1 MMKFYLGCLKNSKLA
16 HHSRYKI
23 ATGTKTRLKISPL
36 VKLTSLFLALACA
49 SALPTSAAEKL
60 TLQVGP
66 IKRSVP
72 VQEVENFA
80 KTGEISPS
88 LKFYKFLL
96 TPQVQQLLNRKLKI
110 EPKVVDTFVDQ
121 LLESRDG
128 QRLIEH
134 LFLALPE
141 TSVERLKTA
150 LSESLREADGL
161 NAISFLKAYPGENL
175 TIDAT
180 SAIDIFVQL
189 NASYLQS
196 KVLTPLL
203 ERELFVENDG
213 ALPSHLDPK
222 IAGEG
227 KVRRQSL
234 PLYDSQRDRKIQVD
248 LYYNTKS
255 SGPLVVMSH
264 GFAADR
270 HFLRYLSKH
279 LASHGLSVVS
289 IEHPGSNMESLH
301 DISLSLNPDDFLS
314 ASEFIDRPQDVSFVL
329 NEIERLSD
337 YWRYLREKFNTKQV
351 SIIGHSLG
359 GYTALALG
367 GGELDLA
374 GLRSYCQNYSI
385 LGRSPADWLQ
395 CAAADLP
402 DRKLRFRDTRIVQAI
417 ALNPLVGKIF
427 GEAGL
432 GKVRVPTMILT
443 GTDDAVSPSVH
454 HQLKPFQQL
463 KEEKYL
469 IAVLGGTHMSA
480 TDLGNLNT
488 GVGQSTLVRELM
500 GEEAKPIRQML
511 RGVSLAFLKQL
522 TPEAEAYQP
531 FLSASYVQSFT
542 PLPTDTEKPSLQLRL
557 TSQIPTKINRWLHLL
572 ALQSQEKSVQNSP
585 TQQSVSGKTN
595 LGNFVSRLVNYPKL
609 LQVKYSTG
617 QLNSYFSSRLVNY
630 EDYQ

>member
-1 MMKFYLGCLKNSKLA
+1 MIKFYLGCLKNSKLA
-16 HHSRYKI
+16 HHSRCKI
-23 ATGTKTRLKISPL
+23 GTGTKTRLKINRL
-36 VKLTSLFLALACA
+36 VNLTSLFLALSCA
-49 SALPTSAAEKL
+49 FALPTSAAEKL

-66 IKRSVP
+66 IKRSVS
-72 VQEVENFA
+72 VQEIEKFA
-80 KTGEISPS
+80 QTGEISPS

-134 LFLALPE
+134 LFLALPG

-161 NAISFLKAYPGENL
+161 NAISFLKAYPGETL

-203 ERELFVENDG
+203 ERELFVDENET
-213 ALPSHLDPK
+213 LPSHLDPT

-234 PLYDSQRDRKIQVD
+234 PLYDSQRERRIQVD
-248 LYYNTKS
+248 LYYNTQS

-270 HFLRYLSKH
+270 HFLRYLAKH

-289 IEHPGSNMESLH
+289 IEHPGSNMESLY
-301 DISLSLNPDDFLS
+301 DIALSLNPDDFLS
-314 ASEFIDRPQDVSFVL
+314 ASEFIDRPEDVTFVL

-337 YWRYLREKFNTKQV
+337 YWRYLKDKFNTKQV
-351 SIIGHSLG
+351 SVIGHSLG

-402 DRKLRFRDTRIVQAI
+402 DSKLRFRDTRVVQAI

-427 GEAGL
+427 GEEGL

-463 KEEKYL
+463 QEEKYL
-469 IAVLGGTHMSA
+469 IAALGGTHMSA

-488 GVGQSTLVRELM
+488 GVGQSTLVKELM
-500 GEEAKPIRQML
+500 GEEAEPIRQML

-522 TPEAEAYQP
+522 TPEAEAYEP
-531 FLSASYVQSFT
+531 FLRASYVQSFT
-542 PLPTDTEKPSLQLRL
+542 PLPTDGEKPSLQLRL

-572 ALQSQEKSVQNSP
+572 ALQSQEKPVQDSP
-585 TQQSVSGKTN
+585 TEQSVFDKTN

-630 EDYQ
+630 ENYQ